1 MARWAPA
8 TSERLQNAAMTLF
21 SERGFD
27 QVTAAQIAEAA
38 GTTERTFFRYFPD
51 KRDVLF
57 DRQDTLVQAIV
68 DGVHQAPASAS
79 ALQLVAAA
87 VRAGAEFFPN
97 DDRDAARA
105 RHGIIA
111 STPALLERERHKRA
125 DVASRVAQALRERG
139 FDDVTAGLAAESTG
153 TIFHLAFTRWLDD
166 DSTRPLS
173 AIAEAIVHR
182 FAQLASPTPILHS
195 GDVSH

>member
-8 TSERLQNAAMTLF
+8 TSERLQAAAMTLF

-68 DGVHQAPASAS
+68 DGVQNAPASAS

-97 DDRDAARA
+97 DARDIARA

-166 DSTRPLS
+166 DSARPLS

-182 FAQLASPTPILHS
+182 FAHLASQTSILHS